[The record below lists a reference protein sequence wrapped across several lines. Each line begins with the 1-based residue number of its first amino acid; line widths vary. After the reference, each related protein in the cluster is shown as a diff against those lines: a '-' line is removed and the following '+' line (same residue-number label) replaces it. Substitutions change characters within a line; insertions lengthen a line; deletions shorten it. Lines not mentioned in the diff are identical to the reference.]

1 KSLENGDVFCDL
13 AVMNSDGRQRRTL
26 LRDEGPLESVLW
38 SPSSQTV
45 FFTGYLTQGHQGINR
60 VDVRTGAARTV
71 VAGGVSTPVS
81 YLVVGPKHERIGFV
95 RSRSVVIAKL
105 DGRPLRKWTLTG
117 GAAGDDAALWIG

>member
-1 KSLENGDVFCDL
+1 MYVVDGEGEHKKLLLRGTRLSAPSWSPDGRLIAYSRRCKSLENGDVFCDL

-81 YLVVGPKHERIGFV
+81 YLVV
-95 RSRSVVIAKL
+95 
-105 DGRPLRKWTLTG
+105 
-117 GAAGDDAALWIG
+117 